1 MQYETVI
8 GLEVHCELSTQ
19 SKIFCGCSTKFGGAP
34 NTHVC
39 PGCAGFPGT
48 LPVLNE
54 AVVERAVRAGLALNC
69 DIARRST
76 FDRKHY
82 FYPDLP
88 GAYQVTQL
96 YAPVCTNGWVEL
108 DSGKRVRIKQI
119 HMEEDAGKL
128 VHDDFEDATLA
139 DYNRGSMPLLEI
151 VSQPD
156 MRSAEEAIEYLE
168 KLKAILEY
176 TGVSDCKMQE
186 GSIRADI
193 NISVRPMGEEALGVR
208 AEMKNLN
215 SMRSIARA
223 VAYEAARHVEVIEAG
238 GRLRQET
245 RRWDDDRGESY
256 AMRGKENAQDYKYFP
271 NPDLPPVVLSEE
283 YIAGIRDTMP
293 ELPEAKKRRY
303 ISALGLPAYD
313 TGIITGSIHLVRL
326 FERAYAVCG
335 DAKEAANWVMGE
347 VLGQLK
353 STQTLPE
360 DMSFDPDALGKLIL
374 LVRGNVINR
383 GTAKK
388 VFAEVFAHN
397 VDPEAYVKEHNLALV
412 TDAAAIRE
420 KIAQVIAENQKSVKE
435 YKEGKEKALQFLIG
449 QSMKALRGR
458 APAGEV
464 ARVLG
469 ELLAEN

>member
-1 MQYETVI
+1 MPYETVI
-8 GLEVHCELSTQ
+8 GLEVHCELSTK

-34 NTHVC
+34 NSHVC

-54 AVVERAVRAGLALNC
+54 KVVEYAVRAGLALNC
-69 DIARRST
+69 EITRRNS

-108 DSGKRVRIKQI
+108 SGGKRVAIKQI

-128 VHDDFEDATLA
+128 VHDDWEDATLA

-156 MRSAEEAIEYLE
+156 LRSAEEAIEYLE

-186 GSIRADI
+186 GSLRADV
-193 NISVRPMGEEALGVR
+193 NLSVRRLGETKLGVR

-215 SMRSIARA
+215 SMRAIARA
-223 VAYEAARHVEVIEAG
+223 IEYEAARHIETIEEG
-238 GRLRQET
+238 GRLVQET
-245 RRWDDDRGESY
+245 RRWDDDAGESF
-256 AMRGKENAQDYKYFP
+256 AMRSKENAQDYKYFP

-283 YIAGIRDTMP
+283 YIAGIRGSMP
-293 ELPEAKKRRY
+293 ELPEAKKQRY
-303 ISALGLPAYD
+303 VSELGLPEYD
-313 TGIITGSIHLVRL
+313 TGIITGSVHLVRL
-326 FERAYAVCG
+326 FERAYDICK
-335 DAKEAANWVMGE
+335 DAKEASNWVMGE
-347 VLGQLK
+347 VLSQLK
-353 STQTLPE
+353 YTQTLPE
-360 DMSFDPDALGKLIL
+360 DMSFNPDSLGRLIL
-374 LVRGNVINR
+374 LVQKNVINR

-388 VFAEVFAHN
+388 VFAEVFAHD

-412 TDAAAIRE
+412 TDSGAIRE
-420 KIAQVIAENQKSVKE
+420 KIAQVVAENEKSVRE

-449 QSMKALRGR
+449 QSMKALRGQ
-458 APAGEV
+458 APAQEV
-464 ARVLG
+464 SKI
-469 ELLAEN
+469 LLEILAG